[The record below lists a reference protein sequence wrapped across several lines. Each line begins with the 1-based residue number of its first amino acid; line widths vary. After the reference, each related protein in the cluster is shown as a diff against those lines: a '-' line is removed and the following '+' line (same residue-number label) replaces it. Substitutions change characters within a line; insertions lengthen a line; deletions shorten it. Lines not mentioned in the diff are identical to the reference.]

1 MHHTWERKL
10 KNVRR
15 FRRKLG
21 VVSEENN
28 TGEREKRRDIS
39 QDHIERRKKEFE
51 KKLEKIIIYIKPRE
65 KSRNRVKKRL
75 TEENRATK
83 VLLLEGKEEEM

>member
-1 MHHTWERKL
+1 MHHTWKRKL

-28 TGEREKRRDIS
+28 TGERETIYLKITSKEGKRNSKRNS
-39 QDHIERRKKEFE
+39 
-51 KKLEKIIIYIKPRE
+51 KKL
-65 KSRNRVKKRL
+65 
-75 TEENRATK
+75 
-83 VLLLEGKEEEM
+83 

>member
-28 TGEREKRRDIS
+28 TGERERNDEIYLKITSKEGKRNSKRNS
-39 QDHIERRKKEFE
+39 
-51 KKLEKIIIYIKPRE
+51 KKL
-65 KSRNRVKKRL
+65 
-75 TEENRATK
+75 
-83 VLLLEGKEEEM
+83 

>member
-28 TGEREKRRDIS
+28 TGEREKRRNIS

>member
-1 MHHTWERKL
+1 MHDTWERKL

-28 TGEREKRRDIS
+28 TGERETIY
-39 QDHIERRKKEFE
+39 
-51 KKLEKIIIYIKPRE
+51 LKITSK
-65 KSRNRVKKRL
+65 
-75 TEENRATK
+75 
-83 VLLLEGKEEEM
+83 EGKRNSKRNSKNYNIHKTA

>member
-28 TGEREKRRDIS
+28 TGERERNDEIY
-39 QDHIERRKKEFE
+39 
-51 KKLEKIIIYIKPRE
+51 LKITSK
-65 KSRNRVKKRL
+65 
-75 TEENRATK
+75 
-83 VLLLEGKEEEM
+83 EGKRNSKRNSKNYNIHKTA